1 MPCCCEISLSE
12 ITKNDGGGLIGQD
25 RRFYIVSD
33 KINLLPRETVLGI
46 ATMWLIDGK
55 DESEIG
61 ELSGVP
67 ADVVRKLTRAQTH
80 AMLWASVVGDLIAT
94 GHDVSLGDQIRSL
107 KEKPEKAPNTQK
119 RTSRGLWY

>member
-1 MPCCCEISLSE
+1 MNTNRGRE
-12 ITKNDGGGLIGQD
+12 

-46 ATMWLIDGK
+46 ATMWLVKGS

-61 ELSGVP
+61 ESFGLTT
-67 ADVVRKLTRAQTH
+67 AVVRRLCRAETH

-94 GHDVSLGDQIRSL
+94 GHDLSLGDQIRSL
-107 KEKPEKAPNTQK
+107 KEKPEKPKNTQK
-119 RTSRGLWY
+119 RTSKGLWA